1 MYTAQNILL
10 KSVWRNM
17 RKHVKSKRTIFDKF
31 FFSSHQ
37 VLKSCDA
44 HSNEYVNRLKDE
56 PKVVAILEK
65 GQRLLE
71 AKSAPASDMCRI
83 YLKRIEHVYFKFD
96 PRVVQQKNV
105 SESTRPNRR
114 WP

>member
-1 MYTAQNILL
+1 MWLL
-10 KSVWRNM
+10 YKWFVLALY
-17 RKHVKSKRTIFDKF
+17 F

-65 GQRLLE
+65 GQKLLE
-71 AKSAPASDMCRI
+71 AKNAPASDMCRI
-83 YLKRIEHVYFKFD
+83 YLKRIEHIYFKFD
-96 PRVVQQKNV
+96 PKVVQQKNV
-105 SESTRPNRR
+105 SESTIAACWSNRI
-114 WP
+114 